1 MYNHSKYILYMYMYI
16 ISKVLC
22 INLSLSLPPPV
33 PPIPV
38 SLSPSS
44 IEVPNFQPYNS
55 IVFNCSIIIP
65 QGHSIT
71 SSFNWFVVNGA
82 SSELL
87 LHGHNGTKIVTGE
100 HSSSLSFYATNAGQA
115 KYRCSVM
122 LGFPSP
128 DPNITIN
135 ANSTVN
141 VIGKWINVQYT
152 CN

>member
-1 MYNHSKYILYMYMYI
+1 MYMYI

-22 INLSLSLPPPV
+22 INLSLSPV

-71 SSFNWFVVNGA
+71 SSFNWFVVIGA
-82 SSELL
+82 SSKPL
-87 LHGHNGTKIVTGE
+87 LHGHNGTRIVTDE

-115 KYRCSVM
+115 KYRCSVQ

-128 DPNITIN
+128 DPNVTIN